1 MEKETERP
9 PPNSL
14 VQYAVLSVPPTLCV
28 APISCADDE
37 SHAKQAQQDTLL
49 TDETRSPIA
58 KSGEPRRR
66 RRCLLYFSKPF
77 SSQFAV
83 LF

>member
-37 SHAKQAQQDTLL
+37 SHAKQAQQDTRL
-49 TDETRSPIA
+49 TDETRS
-58 KSGEPRRR
+58 
-66 RRCLLYFSKPF
+66 L
-77 SSQFAV
+77 
-83 LF
+83 

>member
-14 VQYAVLSVPPTLCV
+14 VQYAVHSGPPTLCV
-28 APISCADDE
+28 APNSHGDEE

-49 TDETRSPIA
+49 TYKARTRTA
-58 KSGEPRRR
+58 KSGEPRGR
-66 RRCLLYFSKPF
+66 RRCLLYFSKSF

>member
-14 VQYAVLSVPPTLCV
+14 VQYARPPPPTLCV
-28 APISCADDE
+28 ALSCCADDE
-37 SHAKQAQQDTLL
+37 SHAKQAQQDTLITYEARNL
-49 TDETRSPIA
+49 IA
-58 KSGEPRRR
+58 KPGEPRRR
-66 RRCLLYFSKPF
+66 RRCLLHFSKSF